1 MSLFRVFI
9 EIDCNQVVDDITRG
23 LYTNSTFGAIL
34 DICKASLGI

>member
-1 MSLFRVFI
+1 MGLFKVFI

-23 LYTNSTFGAIL
+23 LHTNSTFDVIP